1 MVKITKRLEGVMKK
15 ITLLSIVLLC
25 AATFF
30 IKSERNA
37 MLPRDT
43 QGHVHIT
50 DLEQVYGVYPS
61 TVSEIQNRSQF
72 AQDQAKKII
81 DGIIAVPHADQNK
94 QNMIHALD
102 SSWAYFG
109 PELGILELV
118 MYTHPDKAIREEAAR
133 EDLAIKSFVLEHL
146 SNNVALYKAF
156 KSYANG
162 NAKQEKLDSE
172 EQLALSEMLDDFK
185 RSGLDL
191 PGDERKNIVE
201 LQKELQKI
209 SQVFSQ
215 NINNDTSFIT
225 ATKEQLDGVS
235 DDFIAGLTKD
245 NDGQYVIK
253 TDYPSADM
261 VLQYCKVEDTR
272 KRFSKVFKNRAYP
285 VNVEV
290 FENLRATRH
299 KLAKALGF
307 ASYAHL
313 DLDDQMVKSPER
325 AYKFQLDMKD
335 KILEKSNE
343 EFKEFVKD
351 LPEGV
356 SLTKEGKL
364 EGWNGGYVSTHF
376 KKKHYDV
383 DEQKLAEYFPM
394 EQTVRGLLD
403 IYEKFFDLKIET
415 IADAKAWHEDV
426 RLVKISDKDGT
437 VRGYVFLDM
446 FPRSNKYGHAAMF
459 PGVTTIERDGV
470 VYPTVTSVVCNFTK
484 PTADKPSL
492 LKFGEVE
499 TFFHEFGHAIHGVLG
514 TTKLASQ
521 SGTSVKIDFVE
532 LPSQLLENWMEN
544 KEILQGLTHHYK
556 TGESMP
562 DELIDKKLKQLKFG
576 QGSFNAR
583 QMGLGLIA
591 LDCFGIDQSTKAEDI
606 YKKYTKTFAPNGV
619 YDDTTHGWCSFGHLS
634 GYGAKYYG
642 YMWSRVFSDDVFAQ
656 IEKEGLLNPAAGARY
671 KKHILGVGGSR
682 KPDDMLRDYL
692 GREPNTDAFFK
703 KIGL

>member
-1 MVKITKRLEGVMKK
+1 MKESMKK
-15 ITLLSIVLLC
+15 IILVSIVALC
-25 AATFF
+25 ALTFF
-30 IKSERNA
+30 IKSERNV
-37 MLPRDT
+37 MLPRDK

-50 DLEQVYGVYPS
+50 DLDQVYRVYPS
-61 TVSEIQNRSQF
+61 TVSEIQKRSQF
-72 AQDQAKKII
+72 AQVEAKEII
-81 DGIIAVPHADQNK
+81 DGIVAVPHAEQNK

-102 SSWAYFG
+102 NSYAYFG

-118 MYTHPDKAIREEAAR
+118 MYTHPDKAVREEAAK
-133 EDLAIKSFVLEHL
+133 EDLAIKGFLLEHL
-146 SNNVALYKAF
+146 SNNVELYKAF
-156 KSYANG
+156 KAYATG
-162 NAKQEKLDSE
+162 NAKQETLTPE
-172 EQLALSEMLDDFK
+172 EQLALTEMLDDFK

-191 PGDERKNIVE
+191 PEDERKKILE
-201 LQKELQKI
+201 LQKEVQKL
-209 SQVFSQ
+209 SQQFSK
-215 NINNDTSFIT
+215 NINDDTSSIT

-235 DDFIAGLTKD
+235 EDFLSGLKKNDAGE
-245 NDGQYVIK
+245 YVVM

-272 KRFSKVFKNRAYP
+272 KRFSKAFGNRAYP
-285 VNVEV
+285 VNVKV
-290 FENLRATRH
+290 FEDLRAARH
-299 KLAKALGF
+299 NLAKALGF
-307 ASYAHL
+307 KSYAHL

-335 KILEKSNE
+335 KMLKKANE
-343 EFKEFVKD
+343 EFQEFVKD

-356 SLTKEGKL
+356 SLTKDGKL
-364 EGWNGGYVSTHF
+364 EGWNSGYVSTYF

-394 EQTVRGLLD
+394 EQIIRGLLD

-415 IADAKAWHEDV
+415 VDNVKAWHEDV
-426 RLVKISDKDGT
+426 RLVKISDKNGP

-446 FPRSNKYGHAAMF
+446 YPRSNKYGHAAMF

-470 VYPTVTSVVCNFTK
+470 VYPTVTTVVCNFTK

-492 LKFGEVE
+492 LKYGEVN

-514 TTKLASQ
+514 TTALASQ
-521 SGTSVKIDFVE
+521 SGTSVKTDFVE
-532 LPSQLLENWMEN
+532 LPSQLLENWVEN

-556 TGESMP
+556 TSEPMP
-562 DELIDKKLKQLKFG
+562 DDLIDKKLAQIKFG

-583 QMGLGLIA
+583 QMGLGLIC
-591 LDCFGIDQSTKAEDI
+591 LDSFGVDQSKSAESI
-606 YKKYTKTFAPNGV
+606 YKKHSKEFAPNGV
-619 YDDTTHGWCSFGHLS
+619 YDDDKHSWCNFGHLS

-642 YMWSRVFSDDVFAQ
+642 YMWSRVFADDVFAQ
-656 IEKEGLLNPAAGARY
+656 VEKEGLLNPKAGARY

-692 GREPNTDAFFK
+692 GREPNSDAFFK